1 MLYGESF
8 ADTSKRN
15 CKESGL
21 AVHRPKYVGIFPIR
35 FPSGRHDLAICMSAK
50 YISGEPKPTR
60 ELSKYVWTTR
70 DAADEVHRVG
80 GNYLKMLR
88 RWWKSQNFW
97 THGS

>member
-21 AVHRPKYVGIFPIR
+21 AVHEPKYLGVFPIR
-35 FPSGRHDLAICMSAK
+35 FPSGRHDLAISMSAK
-50 YISGEPKPTR
+50 YISGERKPTR
-60 ELSKYVWTTR
+60 ELSKNVWTTR

-88 RWWKSQNFW
+88 RWRKGQNF
-97 THGS
+97 